1 MEECLE
7 RIGCT
12 QSALDP
18 ALFYMTK
25 QGELIG
31 FIACHV
37 DDFLHAGNQ
46 EFEDMVLSKLKKRF
60 LAGTYSSG
68 TFSYIGFHIGQDPD
82 CITMD
87 QSAYMAKIKNRK
99 IDPNRAMNKY
109 DALSQTEQTLFR
121 QLVGR
126 INWAVQGSRPDLAF
140 EMIDLSTRLKQSTV
154 GDLVRAIKNVERL
167 KTGPSV
173 IRFFKFRSM

>member
-1 MEECLE
+1 
-7 RIGCT
+7 
-12 QSALDP
+12 
-18 ALFYMTK
+18 
-25 QGELIG
+25 
-31 FIACHV
+31 
-37 DDFLHAGNQ
+37 
-46 EFEDMVLSKLKKRF
+46 
-60 LAGTYSSG
+60 
-68 TFSYIGFHIGQDPD
+68 
-82 CITMD
+82 MD

-99 IDPNRAMNKY
+99 TDPNRAMNKY

-173 IRFFKFRSM
+173 IKFFNLGPCENWKLVLYTDAALGNLECSGSVGARVCFLTNPDGKVCPLSWNVSKIKSCQVNFVC